1 MARHRTTARGL
12 LVLLFLALIGVGIAH
27 ADSRGVPRIMFP
39 VVGPVQYGDDFGAP
53 RAGGP
58 HQGIDIMAPRKA
70 LAIATEAGRIKF
82 WTTSATAGCMLY
94 LYGKSGTMYEYI
106 HLNNDVGKG
115 NDNRGKCV
123 PGMSYARGLKNGSR
137 VVAGQTIGFVGD
149 SGDANGIH
157 PHLHF
162 EVHPGGKA
170 AADPYPYLQA
180 AQRLLFSVPAG
191 SVYTLSLAGTVVS
204 TADGELTLKVAGL
217 HEWTTGLNA
226 KNVGRTL
233 LLSVPDTAAIQSAPQ
248 NGVAGHK
255 LALSAATKGTKAV
268 VWSLP
273 AVATLRAERGD
284 PNAIAAALV
293 LLYTP

>member
-12 LVLLFLALIGVGIAH
+12 LVLLLLALVGVGIAH

-39 VVGPVQYGDDFGAP
+39 VVGPVQYSDDFGAP

-58 HQGIDIMAPRKA
+58 HQGIDILAPRKA
-70 LAIATEAGRIKF
+70 PAIATEAGRIKF

-123 PGMSYARGLKNGSR
+123 AGMAYAPGLKNGAK
-137 VVAGQTIGFVGD
+137 VAAGQVVGFVGD

-162 EVHPGGKA
+162 EVHPGGHA
-170 AADPYPYLQA
+170 ATDPYPYLKA
-180 AQRLLFSVPAG
+180 AQRLLFSVPRG
-191 SVYTLSLAGTVVS
+191 SVYTISLAGTVLS
-204 TADGELTLKVAGL
+204 TADGQLTLKVAGV
-217 HEWTTGLNA
+217 HEWTTGMDA

-233 LLSVPDTAAIQSAPQ
+233 VLSIPDTAAIQAAPR
-248 NGVAGHK
+248 NGVPGRK

-273 AVATLRAERGD
+273 AVATLKAERGD
-284 PNAIAAALV
+284 PLAISAALV
-293 LLYTP
+293 LLYE

>member
-1 MARHRTTARGL
+1 L
-12 LVLLFLALIGVGIAH
+12 LLALLGVGIAH

-39 VVGPVQYGDDFGAP
+39 VVGPVQYSDDFGAP

-137 VVAGQTIGFVGD
+137 VAAGQTIGFVGD

-170 AADPYPYLQA
+170 ATDPYTYLQA
-180 AQRLLFSVPAG
+180 AQRLLFSVPPG
-191 SVYTLSLAGTVVS
+191 SVFTLSLAGTVVS
-204 TADGELTLKVAGL
+204 TADGQLTLRVAGL

-233 LLSVPDTAAIQSAPQ
+233 VLSVPDTAAIQAAPH

-255 LALSAATKGTKAV
+255 LALSSATKGTKAV

-273 AVATLRAERGD
+273 AVATLKAERGD
-284 PNAIAAALV
+284 PAAIAAALV

>member
-1 MARHRTTARGL
+1 
-12 LVLLFLALIGVGIAH
+12 
-27 ADSRGVPRIMFP
+27 
-39 VVGPVQYGDDFGAP
+39 
-53 RAGGP
+53 
-58 HQGIDIMAPRKA
+58 MAPRKA

-137 VVAGQTIGFVGD
+137 VAAGQTIGFVGD

-180 AQRLLFSVPAG
+180 AQRLLFSVPPG

-226 KNVGRTL
+226 KSVGRTL
-233 LLSVPDTAAIQSAPQ
+233 VLSIPDTAAIQAAPR

-273 AVATLRAERGD
+273 AVATLKAERGD
-284 PNAIAAALV
+284 PDAIAAALV

>member
-12 LVLLFLALIGVGIAH
+12 LVLLLLSLVGGGLA
-27 ADSRGVPRIMFP
+27 RGATRAVPRIMFP
-39 VVGPVQYGDDFGAP
+39 VVGPAQYIDDFGAP
-53 RAGGP
+53 RAGGS
-58 HQGIDIMAPRKA
+58 HQGVDIMAPKKA
-70 LAIATEAGRIKF
+70 LAVATEAGRIKF
-82 WTTSATAGCMLY
+82 WTTSASAGCMLY

-123 PGMSYARGLKNGSR
+123 AGMSYAPGLKNGSR
-137 VVAGQTIGFVGD
+137 VSAGQTIGFVGD

-157 PHLHF
+157 AHLHF
-162 EVHPGGKA
+162 EVHPGGNA
-170 AADPYPYLQA
+170 ATDPYPYLKA
-180 AQRLLFSVPAG
+180 AQHLLFSVPPG
-191 SVYTLSLAGTVVS
+191 SVYTLSLAGSVVS

-233 LLSVPDTAAIQSAPQ
+233 VLSVPDTAAIQAAPH
-248 NGVAGHK
+248 NGVVGRK

-273 AVATLRAERGD
+273 AVATLKAERGD
-284 PNAIAAALV
+284 RDAIAAALV

>member
-12 LVLLFLALIGVGIAH
+12 LVLLLLALLGGGIAH
-27 ADSRGVPRIMFP
+27 AAARGVPRIMFP
-39 VVGPVQYGDDFGAP
+39 VVGPVQYSDDFGAP

-58 HQGIDIMAPRKA
+58 HQGIDILAPKKA
-70 LAIATEAGRIKF
+70 LAVAAEAGRIKF

-123 PGMSYARGLKNGSR
+123 PGMAYAPGLKNGSR
-137 VVAGQTIGFVGD
+137 VAAGQTIGFVGD

-162 EVHPGGKA
+162 EVHPGGKSA
-170 AADPYPYLQA
+170 TDPYPYLKA
-180 AQRLLFSVPAG
+180 AQHLLFSVPPG
-191 SVYTLSLAGTVVS
+191 SVYTLSLAGSVVS
-204 TADGELTLKVAGL
+204 TSDGELTLKVAGL

-233 LLSVPDTAAIQSAPQ
+233 VLSVPAATVIQAAPRG
-248 NGVAGHK
+248 GVAGHK

-273 AVATLRAERGD
+273 AVATLKAERGD
-284 PNAIAAALV
+284 PAAIAAALV